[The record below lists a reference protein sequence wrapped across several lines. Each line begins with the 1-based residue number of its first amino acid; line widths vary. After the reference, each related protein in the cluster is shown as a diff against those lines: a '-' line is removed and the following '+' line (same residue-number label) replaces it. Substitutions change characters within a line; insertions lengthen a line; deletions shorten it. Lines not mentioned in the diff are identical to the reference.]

1 MTRVAII
8 GSGIS
13 GLGAAYVLARTS
25 DITLFEKQSR
35 LGGHTHTHQ
44 LSVGRDR
51 VSVDTGFIVH
61 NRVNYPNLIRL
72 LAELKIETCD
82 SDMSFSVDR
91 RSTPEGLSWCS
102 RGLNGIFSDRKNIAN
117 PRFYKFLAQIYRFN
131 TAGRRYLSHDG
142 QDKTWSHLT
151 LGAFLQLNQLDE
163 IFAENY
169 IYPMA
174 SSVWSMSRHRIQDFP
189 ILTLLRFFQNHGML
203 GVTTQYGWRTIP
215 GGTSRYI
222 PPMIEPFKH
231 QIFLNR
237 TPCRI
242 ERETDRVNLVFVD
255 GTVQSF
261 DHVVLACPAPEA
273 LALLAKPSDQ
283 EQEILSTFQL
293 SHNPTILHRDRKLL
307 PPHRRSWA
315 SWNYPSN
322 PSGSSARLTY
332 HMNRLQPL
340 ATEEDLFV
348 TLNATDEI
356 DPELIEERMDYTH
369 PQYDDRSVVA
379 QGRWHEIS
387 RIDRRTHFAG
397 AYWGYGFHEDGLVS
411 GLRVAQ
417 ALGAR
422 W

>member
-13 GLGAAYVLARTS
+13 GLGTARFLSQTS

-35 LGGHTHTHQ
+35 LGGHTHTHH
-44 LSVGRDR
+44 LSIGETP

-61 NRVNYPNLIRL
+61 NRMNYPNLIRL
-72 LAELKIETCD
+72 LEELNIETCD
-82 SDMSFSVDR
+82 SDMSFAVDR
-91 RSTPEGLSWCS
+91 RGEPKGLSWCS
-102 RGLNGIFSDRKNIAN
+102 RGLNGVFTERKNILN
-117 PRFYKFLAQIYRFN
+117 PRFYGFLSQIYRFN
-131 TAGRRYLSHDG
+131 TVGRRFIAQHDHKG
-142 QDKTWSHLT
+142 AALT
-151 LGAFLQLNQLDE
+151 LENFLHQHHLDNA
-163 IFAENY
+163 FAENY

-174 SSVWSMSRHRIQDFP
+174 SSVWSMSRQHIKDFP

-203 GVTTQYGWRTIP
+203 GMTTQYGWRTIP

-222 PPMIEPFKH
+222 APLIEPFKH

-237 TPCRI
+237 TPIRV
-242 ERETDRVNLVFVD
+242 ERQADRVNLIFAD
-255 GTVQSF
+255 GTLQSF
-261 DHVVLACPAPEA
+261 DHVVLACPAPDA
-273 LALLAKPSDQ
+273 LNLLSDPSDR
-283 EQEILSTFQL
+283 EREILSAFEV
-293 SHNPTILHRDRKLL
+293 SRNPTILHRDRNLL

-315 SWNYPSN
+315 SWNFPAN
-322 PSGSSARLTY
+322 PEGSSARLTY

-340 ATEEDLFV
+340 ATKEDLFV
-348 TLNATDEI
+348 TLNGEGHI
-356 DPELIEERMDYTH
+356 DPELVERRMDYVH
-369 PQYDDRSVVA
+369 PKYNDRSIAA
-379 QGRWHEIS
+379 QNRWQEIS
-387 RIDRRTHFAG
+387 RVDRRTHFAG